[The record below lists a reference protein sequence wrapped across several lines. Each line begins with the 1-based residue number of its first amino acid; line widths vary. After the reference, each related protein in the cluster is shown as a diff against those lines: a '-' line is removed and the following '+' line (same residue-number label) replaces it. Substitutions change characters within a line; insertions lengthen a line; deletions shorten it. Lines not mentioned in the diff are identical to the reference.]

1 VVVVFVVRLVVIC
14 RICYKGPVDS
24 DHKRVAVVACLTAA
38 CVLVA
43 AQACRVMVG
52 VNVAAGVLTSDS
64 LKVQWSTRV

>member
-1 VVVVFVVRLVVIC
+1 MLIQTISVWL
-14 RICYKGPVDS
+14 
-24 DHKRVAVVACLTAA
+24 HVVACLTAV

-52 VNVAAGVLTSDS
+52 VNVAAGVLTNRVRWLEATSDS